1 LTEQGLSGVIVQGL
15 GDRLAIATGTGAAE
29 DYCDLE
35 PVHESL
41 SVCDVSL
48 VD

>member
-15 GDRLAIATGTGAAE
+15 GDRLAIATGTVLPRIIAILSPFTRA
-29 DYCDLE
+29 
-35 PVHESL
+35 L